1 MNILKQKGVD
11 AKIHYPTSMHLQPA
25 AKVYGYKKGDF
36 PIAEMLSDT
45 SISLPV
51 HEFVTKKFKIHVK
64 DNSRKFKLMKI
75 PFYRIGNEF
84 NRIKI
89 DYFKRLEEIFLKENL

>member
-1 MNILKQKGVD
+1 MKKLVLILSTLLLTSSAFAGSCPMMAKGVD

-36 PIAEMLSDT
+36 PISEKLSDT

-51 HEFVTKKFKIHVK
+51 HEFITKK
-64 DNSRKFKLMKI
+64 N
-75 PFYRIGNEF
+75 
-84 NRIKI
+84 
-89 DYFKRLEEIFLKENL
+89 